1 MRKTFIPI
9 LFLLSGCAP
18 DGSQIVKEMHSELEE
33 MRSESAEVR
42 RRTDSAVHLLEEMG
56 PPTKEVIIKREIQK
70 EIQRDTVVI
79 EREPERVMMS
89 VRPYQSERPRIIRD
103 TIYIYRI
110 DTFLMDVD

>member
-1 MRKTFIPI
+1 MRKVFIPI

-18 DGSQIVKEMHSELEE
+18 DGSQIVKEMHYELEE
-33 MRSESAEVR
+33 IRSESAEVR

-56 PPTKEVIIKREIQK
+56 PATKEVIIKREIQK

-79 EREPERVMMS
+79 EREPERIMMM
-89 VRPYQSERPRIIRD
+89 VRPLERPRIIRD

-110 DTFLMDVD
+110 DTFLLDVD